1 MDVTH
6 GAWNLWTLLEE
17 FLDTDQSNQPNMHR
31 LVLFCFPVI
40 NLRPP
45 RNTILVHFWVWIPV
59 YRTSTSE
66 KLLMLW

>member
-6 GAWNLWTLLEE
+6 GAWNLWTLSEE

-40 NLRPP
+40 NLRLGLFFQEIPYWFISGFGYQFIEP
-45 RNTILVHFWVWIPV
+45 AQVRN
-59 YRTSTSE
+59 Y
-66 KLLMLW
+66 